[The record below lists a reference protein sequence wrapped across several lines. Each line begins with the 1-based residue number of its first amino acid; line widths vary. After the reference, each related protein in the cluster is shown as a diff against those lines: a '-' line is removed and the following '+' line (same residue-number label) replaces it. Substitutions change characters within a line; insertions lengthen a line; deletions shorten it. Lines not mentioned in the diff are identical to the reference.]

1 MAGFGKR
8 TYGTLSCLAALPLD
22 IAFAGG
28 IEAATWTF
36 TPELRRL
43 DAQGNELPAGPVD
56 VARHEVLRVGLYI
69 AVMAD
74 GAVTGRER
82 DTSASSP

>member
-1 MAGFGKR
+1 MAA
-8 TYGTLSCLAALPLD
+8 SCLALFLAIVP
-22 IAFAGG
+22 AVGTH
-28 IEAATWTF
+28 AATWTF

-43 DAQGNELPAGPVD
+43 DTQGNELPAGPVE

-74 GAVTGRER
+74 GDGLAHSG
-82 DTSASSP
+82 